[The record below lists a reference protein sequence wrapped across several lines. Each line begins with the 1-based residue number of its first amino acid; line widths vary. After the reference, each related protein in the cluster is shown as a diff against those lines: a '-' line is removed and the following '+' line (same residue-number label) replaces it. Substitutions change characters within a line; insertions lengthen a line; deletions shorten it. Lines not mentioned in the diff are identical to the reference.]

1 VKAIWESLDMTRSGA
16 LQVGVSYT
24 LLGNPIGRAEVDRGT
39 FEKPNWQLR

>member
-24 LLGNPIGRAEVDRGT
+24 VLGNPIGRSEVDRAA
-39 FEKPNWQLR
+39 FAKPAWRLR